1 MEIGTAVLSDERVS
15 RACGGD
21 RAALDGLIQEWQP
34 VLYAAALRLLAYRHH
49 DAEEAVQE
57 TWVQVCDSIA
67 ALREPARWAAWIHRI
82 LRNVCFKRRGREKR
96 PLPDR
101 PPAATAEPADLRPL
115 ARAIQSMPDAYREAV
130 ILRYLQKMEYAQI
143 ADVLDIA
150 VGTAKSNVHRG
161 LAWLEKHLTKE

>member
-1 MEIGTAVLSDERVS
+1 MENGAAVIGDERVT
-15 RACGGD
+15 RACRGD
-21 RAALDGLIQEWQP
+21 RAALETLIQEWQP
-34 VLYAAALRLLAYRHH
+34 ALYAGALRLLAYRHH

-67 ALREPARWAAWIHRI
+67 ALREPDRWPAWIHRI
-82 LRNVCFKRRGREKR
+82 LRNVCLKKRGRERR
-96 PLPDR
+96 PLADR
-101 PPAATAEPADLRPL
+101 PPAATAEPPDLRPL
-115 ARAIQSMPDAYREAV
+115 AQGIQRMPDAYREAV

-161 LAWLEKHLTKE
+161 LVWLEKNLKKE